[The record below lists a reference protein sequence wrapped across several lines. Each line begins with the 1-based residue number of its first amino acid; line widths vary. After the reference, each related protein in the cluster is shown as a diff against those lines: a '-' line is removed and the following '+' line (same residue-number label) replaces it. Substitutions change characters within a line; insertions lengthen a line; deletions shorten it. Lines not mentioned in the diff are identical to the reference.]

1 MVRNVIQSKKDGW
14 LKVAVSAHLPFCH
27 RQIGVIDDVIMI
39 ISRVYQ
45 LIIFN
50 VGCVDIAC
58 IVAVVATNMCI
69 PVYLMFMTAVCGVGA
84 AC

>member
-1 MVRNVIQSKKDGW
+1 
-14 LKVAVSAHLPFCH
+14 
-27 RQIGVIDDVIMI
+27 MI
-39 ISRVYQ
+39 ISPVNQ

-58 IVAVVATNMCI
+58 TVTVVATNMCI
-69 PVYLMFMTAVCGVGA
+69 PVYLMFTTAVCGVGA